1 MFPPPCQGSV
11 IRLTLRPKERKARAE
26 LSNRQEGLQQAK
38 GTQGMAKGVYW
49 GVPHTR
55 TISKLAGS
63 SS

>member
-1 MFPPPCQGSV
+1 M